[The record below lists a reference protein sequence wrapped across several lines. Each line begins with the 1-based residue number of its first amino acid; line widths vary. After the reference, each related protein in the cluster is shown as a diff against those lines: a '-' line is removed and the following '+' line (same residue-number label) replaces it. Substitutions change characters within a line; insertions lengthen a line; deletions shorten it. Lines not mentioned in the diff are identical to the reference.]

1 MSRGPFRI
9 AMLVHPPQYA
19 ARWCLG
25 CPLCLPLLFFRKEA
39 MINPTE
45 QAEREYLEV
54 IKEKLMLSVQ
64 QVDDNVRLF
73 AEELKQKKQYIH
85 ENQSGM
91 DEADHVAAEQS
102 INRIAFTGDSA
113 VERRKRLLKL
123 MDSPYFGRIDFTP
136 QRGRTNAVYIGL
148 HSYAEGSGRSN
159 LVYDWRA
166 PVSSLFYDFELGE
179 ASYQTPS
186 GLISGDISVKRQY
199 KIRDGRMEFM
209 IENAVNIQDEI
220 LQQELS
226 KSADDKMKNIVAT
239 IQRDQNA
246 VIRNDT
252 AKVMIIQGVAGSGK
266 TSIALH
272 RIAFLLYRFRDTI
285 TANDILIVSPNKV
298 FASYIAN
305 VLPELGEESIPE
317 TGMEDLATE
326 LLDHRFPFQSFF
338 EQVTDILERN
348 DEAFSERIRFKASF
362 EFLARLNQYLIHVEN
377 NYFDFA
383 ELRVA
388 GTVVPFPFILE
399 RFKAYYRIPIL
410 KRFSEVIRDIQHHV
424 RTMSGKKLNGRDRAQ
439 LWEEVPR
446 MFRFNNVLDLYADF
460 YKWIG
465 KPEMFKTLPGGEL
478 EYADVFPLIYFR
490 MRVEG
495 VQTYD
500 QVKHLLV
507 DEMQDYTAVQYAVL
521 NRLFSCKKTILGD
534 VNQQVNPF
542 SASSSEDINRV
553 FPNADVVK
561 LVRSYRSTIEI
572 TRFAQHINTN
582 PELIPM
588 ERHGEPPQVLAF
600 NSNIEEASAIRKLL
614 YAFNESH
621 HKSLGILCKT
631 FQQAQDL
638 YHHLRE
644 DDDFVLPF
652 VLLDAE
658 SSSFKDGIVITTV
671 HMSKGLEFDE
681 VIVPFA
687 SDRNYRTDVDRSML
701 YIACTRAMH
710 RLILTYSKSVTPFV
724 PDSPDV
730 QATDGTST
738 PEKL

>member
-1 MSRGPFRI
+1 
-9 AMLVHPPQYA
+9 
-19 ARWCLG
+19 
-25 CPLCLPLLFFRKEA
+25 

-45 QAEREYLEV
+45 QNEREYLEL
-54 IKEKLMLSVQ
+54 IKEKLMISVQ
-64 QVDDNVRLF
+64 LVDDHVKQY
-73 AEELKQKKQYIH
+73 AEELRQKKQYIH
-85 ENQSGM
+85 EHQSGM
-91 DEADHVAAEQS
+91 DEADMVAAGQS
-102 INRIAFTGDSA
+102 IDRIAFTGDSA
-113 VERRKRLLKL
+113 VDRRRRLMKL
-123 MDSPYFGRIDFTP
+123 MGSPYFGRIDFTP

-148 HSYAEGSGRSN
+148 HTYAPENERSN

-166 PVSSLFYDFELGE
+166 PVSSLFYDYELGE

-186 GLISGDISVKRQY
+186 GLIKGDISVKRQY
-199 KIRDGRMEFM
+199 RIREGKMEFM

-220 LQQELS
+220 LQRELS

-298 FASYIAN
+298 FASYISN
-305 VLPELGEESIPE
+305 VLPELGEETIPE
-317 TGMEDLATE
+317 TGMEELAAE
-326 LLDHRFPFQSFF
+326 LLEHRYPFQSFF

-348 DEAFSERIRFKASF
+348 DPEVGERIRFKASF
-362 EFLARLNQYLIHVEN
+362 EFLSKLNQYLIHVEN
-377 NYFDFA
+377 NYFDFT

-410 KRFSEVIRDIQHHV
+410 KRFPEVIRDIQQYV

-439 LWEEVPR
+439 LHEEIPR
-446 MFRFNNVLDLYADF
+446 MFRFRNVLELYEDF

-465 KPEMFKTLPGGEL
+465 RREMFKPLAGGEL

-490 MRVEG
+490 IRVEG
-495 VQTYD
+495 VASYD
-500 QVKHLLV
+500 HVKHLLV

-534 VNQQVNPF
+534 VNQKVNPF
-542 SASSSEDINRV
+542 SASSSDDINRV

-561 LVRSYRSTIEI
+561 LVRSYRSTWEI
-572 TRFAQHINTN
+572 TKLAQHINNN
-582 PELIPM
+582 PELIAM
-588 ERHGEPPQVLAF
+588 ERHGEEPQILKF
-600 NSNIEEASAIRKLL
+600 DSNIEEANAIKEML
-614 YAFNESH
+614 YAFNESPYQ
-621 HKSLGILCKT
+621 SMGILCKT
-631 FQQAQDL
+631 FEQASTL
-638 YHHLRE
+638 YEHLRE
-644 DDDFVLPF
+644 DASFELPIT
-652 VLLDAE
+652 LLDAD
-658 SSSFKDGIVITTV
+658 STSFKNGIIITTV
-671 HMSKGLEFDE
+671 HLSKGLEFDN
-681 VIVPFA
+681 VIVPFI
-687 SDRNYRTDVDRSML
+687 SDRNYRTAVDRSML

-710 RLILTYSKSVTPFV
+710 KLTLTYSKSVTPFV
-724 PDSPDV
+724 
-730 QATDGTST
+730 
-738 PEKL
+738 L